1 MMIVTLKMQPSYLR
15 TYHPNYIQSGKGL
28 GNLFSSALKVAVPI
42 FKKIVLPVA
51 RRGVR
56 KVAPHALKLGQ
67 NVVGDVLSGQ
77 SVKKSIKRR
86 APQAALDLLTSSSPK
101 KSKRT
106 RKYKRN
112 KRSSRR
118 DIFSS

>member
-1 MMIVTLKMQPSYLR
+1 MQPSYLR

-51 RRGVR
+51 KRSVRRI
-56 KVAPHALKLGQ
+56 APHALKLGQ

-77 SVKKSIKRR
+77 SVKKSLKRR
-86 APQAALDLLTSSSPK
+86 APQAALNLLTANTSTNN
-101 KSKRT
+101 KRRRRGT
-106 RKYKRN
+106 YKR
-112 KRSSRR
+112 RSKSNR
-118 DIFSS
+118 